1 MSTNFSDYIVYVD
14 ESGDHGLI
22 NIKTNY
28 PIFVLV
34 FCIFDKNQ
42 YLKTASQIQN
52 MKFKYFGHDMIVLH
66 ESDIRIGDG
75 YFSNFSKENKA
86 NFLGSLTKIIKNQDF
101 TVITAIIDK
110 NKLKAQYVDSFNP
123 YYLAME
129 FCLERLYL
137 FLQEKQNTNK
147 ATTVVFEKR
156 GKKEDDALELEFR
169 RWSDG
174 YNWLNKQ
181 VNFNIVTASKK
192 VNSAGLQLADLI
204 ARPIGLN
211 YLKPQQG
218 NRAFEII
225 KDKILK
231 REEKNNDFGY
241 KVFPK

>member
-52 MKFKYFGHDMIVLH
+52 MKFKYFGHDMVILH

-147 ATTVVFEKR
+147 GIIYLLTH
-156 GKKEDDALELEFR
+156 KKITFIEQKALKGR
-169 RWSDG
+169 H
-174 YNWLNKQ
+174 
-181 VNFNIVTASKK
+181 I
-192 VNSAGLQLADLI
+192 I
-204 ARPIGLN
+204 ARGEAPRIVVPHT
-211 YLKPQQG
+211 KP
-218 NRAFEII
+218 
-225 KDKILK
+225 
-231 REEKNNDFGY
+231 
-241 KVFPK
+241 